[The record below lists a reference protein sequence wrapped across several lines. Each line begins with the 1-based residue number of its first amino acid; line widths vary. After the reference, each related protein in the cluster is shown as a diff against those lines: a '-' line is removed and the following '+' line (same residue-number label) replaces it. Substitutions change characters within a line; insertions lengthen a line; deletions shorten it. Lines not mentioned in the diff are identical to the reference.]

1 MKTKFISRLLT
12 AGMLVSTLCCGRV
25 GATIIYNNPGGLQG
39 NEQATTPLILGLDF
53 TVIKPGVVTAVGA
66 FDNFLNG
73 FPAGPV
79 PVAIYNVSSGL
90 VVPGTQVAFSG
101 AGGWDYTSGSSHFI
115 NLLNPVLLNPGVYSV
130 VAANYGNFPNAELN
144 YNSTYPP
151 PSGTPPFFDSA
162 FGTLAL
168 GPGRTGFGTSLP
180 GNLSFPSTLVHVFSG
195 PDPQFGAGT
204 FDFTPVPEA
213 TTYGLAAVL
222 LLGGFYVGRLF
233 WLRRAVS

>member
-1 MKTKFISRLLT
+1 MKTKAISRLLA
-12 AGMLVSTLCCGRV
+12 AGMLVLALCGGQA

-53 TVIKPGVVTAVGA
+53 TVVKPGVVTAVGA

-73 FPAGPV
+73 FPGGPV

-101 AGGWDYTSGSSHFI
+101 PGGWDFTSGSSHFI
-115 NLLNPVLLNPGVYSV
+115 NLLNPVLLNPGVYSI

-162 FGTLAL
+162 FGTLAM
-168 GPGRTGFGTSLP
+168 GSGRTGFGASLP
-180 GNLSFPSTLVHVFSG
+180 GNLNFPSTLPHVFSG
-195 PDPQFGAGT
+195 SDPQFAAGT

-222 LLGGFYVGRLF
+222 LLGGFYFGRMF
-233 WLRRAVS
+233 WLRRVVS